1 LDSEKNAGDMPI
13 DSEEQLY
20 MLEVPLDKGL
30 FNYLSFLEKIQ
41 RIANKEQAV
50 LAALRIFKKL
60 NMHDWL
66 PIVYR
71 IGFERI
77 IIIPS
82 SIIND
87 LLSSID
93 ETTLDK
99 TSRLT
104 AINRKSF
111 DLFDHE
117 LDLTIFD
124 NWGVILNEMEDFG
137 WGSFTLQSSYIE
149 AKQLALPITFLKGYL
164 ETLFKVEFT
173 IMQES
178 PEVYILKLVKMN

>member
-1 LDSEKNAGDMPI
+1 MQI

-20 MLEVPLDKGL
+20 ILEVPLDKGL

-41 RIANKEQAV
+41 KIENKETAV
-50 LAALRIFKKL
+50 LSALRIFKKL

-77 IIIPS
+77 IILPS
-82 SIIND
+82 GIMND
-87 LLSSID
+87 LLCSID

-111 DLFDHE
+111 DIFDHE
-117 LDLTIFD
+117 LDLTIID

-137 WGSFTLQSSYIE
+137 WGSFTLHSSYIK
-149 AKQLALPITFLKGYL
+149 AKHLALPITFLKGYL
-164 ETLFKVEFT
+164 ETLFKVELT
-173 IMQES
+173 ITEES
-178 PEVYILKLVKMN
+178 PEVYILKMN

>member
-1 LDSEKNAGDMPI
+1 MDSEKNAGNTPI
-13 DSEEQLY
+13 DSENQSY
-20 MLEVPLDKGL
+20 TLEVPLDKGL
-30 FNYLSFLEKIQ
+30 YNYLSFLEKIQ
-41 RIANKEQAV
+41 RIVNKEQAV

-77 IIIPS
+77 IIVPS
-82 SIIND
+82 GIIND
-87 LLSSID
+87 LLSAID
-93 ETTLDK
+93 ETTLEK
-99 TSRLT
+99 TSRMI

-111 DLFDHE
+111 DIFDHE
-117 LDLTIFD
+117 LDLTIID
-124 NWGVILNEMEDFG
+124 NWGVILNEMEAFG

-149 AKQLALPITFLKGYL
+149 VKQLALPITFLKGYL

-173 IMQES
+173 IIQES
-178 PEVYILKLVKMN
+178 PESYILKLDKMN